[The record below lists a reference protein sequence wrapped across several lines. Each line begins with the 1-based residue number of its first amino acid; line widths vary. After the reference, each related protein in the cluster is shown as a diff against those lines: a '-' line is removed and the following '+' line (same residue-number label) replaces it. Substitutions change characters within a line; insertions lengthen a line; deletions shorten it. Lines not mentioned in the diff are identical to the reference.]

1 MMAISDRDLIDQAY
15 EALVKSAFGVFH
27 TGRTTTLTGKEPKTA
42 EAEAENLFQRQIA
55 ALKASRDRA
64 QQLLAGGNPPIA

>member
-1 MMAISDRDLIDQAY
+1 MMATSERDLIVQAY
-15 EALVKSAFGVFH
+15 EASVKTAFGVFH
-27 TGRTTTLTGKEPKTA
+27 TGRTTTLSGKDPKAA

-64 QQLLAGGNPPIA
+64 IQLIAGDD

>member
-1 MMAISDRDLIDQAY
+1 MATSERDLIVQAY
-15 EALVKSAFGVFH
+15 EASVKTAFGVFH
-27 TGRTTTLTGKEPKTA
+27 TGRTTTLSGKDPKAA

-64 QQLLAGGNPPIA
+64 IQLIAGDD